1 MITEEVTT
9 ESKSVD
15 DEISPLEQELMQCKI
30 RVFPNPTKGFLNMEI
45 SSGEE
50 NCCYDFTL
58 YSSSGQKLLNEKQIG
73 NGNVSLD
80 LSTYSTG
87 IYILILKYGEEV
99 VQYKIVKQ

>member
-1 MITEEVTT
+1 
-9 ESKSVD
+9 
-15 DEISPLEQELMQCKI
+15 
-30 RVFPNPTKGFLNMEI
+30 MEI